1 MIQYGSSL
9 LETQTFNNLTTQEFL
24 GNITERLLSYGL
36 SASEGAMVSKVYLKN
51 ILLLKAQESAF
62 QDGYMA
68 LLILF
73 ILGMFATMMLFKK
86 NN

>member
-1 MIQYGSSL
+1 
-9 LETQTFNNLTTQEFL
+9 
-24 GNITERLLSYGL
+24 L
-36 SASEGAMVSKVYLKN
+36 SAPEGAMVSKVYLKN

-62 QDGYMA
+62 QDGYVA

-86 NN
+86 IIKDKFSTHKHNKRNANQKK